1 MVNNIKTFEERI
13 NDLVKEL
20 EGRLEPLHEQSSLA
34 KEYQFQKAG
43 LDKKLKS
50 LLAFEIE
57 DINRQ
62 KEDVEKSA
70 KKSQVLLSKLDNEV
84 KDSQDAVSEKRG
96 EYKKL
101 QTERDNTQKQLLEL
115 SK

>member
-1 MVNNIKTFEERI
+1 M
-13 NDLVKEL
+13 
-20 EGRLEPLHEQSSLA
+20 
-34 KEYQFQKAG
+34 
-43 LDKKLKS
+43 
-50 LLAFEIE
+50 AFEIE

-62 KEDVEKSA
+62 KEDVEKST

-115 SK
+115 SKKLSDLDASLQMAEQSRQFDECD